1 MLVVEMTIAFVIHV
15 FYLLLIVIIF
25 DKDTKK
31 PSNYKIIRTNF
42 CYNFLFGFHDVLLLF
57 KWETPRAV
65 LIIGASIS
73 CPAFDDVTFAAK
85 GAGLSDDAVVWF

>member
-42 CYNFLFGFHDVLLLF
+42 CYNFLFWLVGVSLLF

-73 CPAFDDVTFAAK
+73 CPAFDDMTFAAK